1 MTTKTLQP
9 SDVQYQ
15 RYRAAIFDLDG
26 TLLDSLHDIA
36 NAANAALAAIG
47 CPTHP
52 IDDYR
57 TLVGDGVRMLFQRAS
72 TECRENPEV
81 LERCIQVYADAYA
94 ATWNRESQPYPG
106 IVDMLTRLKRAGLR
120 LAVLSNKP
128 DAFTQQCVAHFFPE
142 AQFEFVLGHSERFPR
157 KPDPSS
163 ATYLVHCLGVEA
175 RSVAYV
181 GDTNTDMQTAVGA
194 KLSPIGVLW
203 GFRSREELVES
214 GARDLVATAEELAEL
229 LLQSE

>member
-9 SDVQYQ
+9 SEAQPL
-15 RYRAAIFDLDG
+15 RFRAAIFDLDG

-36 NAANAALAAIG
+36 NAANVALAAIG

-52 IDDYR
+52 IEAYR

-72 TECRENPEV
+72 TDCRENPEV
-81 LERCIQVYADAYA
+81 LERCIQVYAEAYA
-94 ATWNRESQPYPG
+94 ATWHRESRPYPG
-106 IVDMLTRLKRAGLR
+106 IVDMLKRLQHAGLR

-128 DAFTQQCVAHFFPE
+128 DAFTQQCVAYFFPE
-142 AQFEFVLGHSERFPR
+142 TQFEYVLGHSDRFPR
-157 KPDPSS
+157 KPDPTS
-163 ATYLVHCLGVEA
+163 ATYLVHCMGVEA

-194 KLSPIGVLW
+194 SLSPIGVLW

-214 GARDLVATAEELAEL
+214 GAKELVATAQELAER
-229 LLQSE
+229 LLQPE